1 MHLIPNQSPT
11 FQVEISRQELE
22 FICIMSQNYLGQ
34 GTPRDEHPAD
44 KVLRLKVFVGASRIL
59 GRNVND
65 DGTINRNNRPSGLI
79 ETF

>member
-1 MHLIPNQSPT
+1 
-11 FQVEISRQELE
+11 
-22 FICIMSQNYLGQ
+22 MSQNYLGQ
-34 GTPRDEHPAD
+34 GTPKDEHPTD
-44 KVLRLKVFVGASRIL
+44 KALRLKVFVGASRIL